1 MEENTYIGR
10 APLAYS
16 KKWWSG
22 QQSEAKGGSFNME
35 HYLRVVDAKEAL
47 LNGASAGEYVEDEV
61 PVLQDEVPAPPRIG
75 TFTKLLAL
83 LADALSQR

>member
-1 MEENTYIGR
+1 
-10 APLAYS
+10 
-16 KKWWSG
+16 
-22 QQSEAKGGSFNME
+22 
-35 HYLRVVDAKEAL
+35 L

-83 LADALSQR
+83 LADTLSQR